1 MATMRASVS
10 CFFFASFS
18 SSVISSSKFFL
29 CRIKSVSKLV
39 TETETATLQAKERAE
54 PADLLLQGLDEGQ
67 PLLEKLSLVDNFVH
81 LGLVF
86 GLGLVLLRQYLLPL
100 AQLDREALFRSLH
113 IHSNEVAIRQ
123 SARKP
128 NA

>member
-1 MATMRASVS
+1 
-10 CFFFASFS
+10 
-18 SSVISSSKFFL
+18 
-29 CRIKSVSKLV
+29 
-39 TETETATLQAKERAE
+39 
-54 PADLLLQGLDEGQ
+54 LLLQGLDEGQ

-86 GLGLVLLRQYLLPL
+86 GLGLVLLHQHLLPL

-128 NA
+128 NAHEASLHIHRLYPNLLLERFAAVLDFSHVPLQQRDGVIAAL